1 MKKTVKS
8 VKKSAKERVEFV
20 DVTPHR
26 SIMLKLGQSGY
37 SLSEALAELIDNSID
52 ASLPEKKLNI
62 DISLDEKKI
71 SIVDNGSGM
80 PKDVASK
87 VLKLGFSTKEGLST
101 LGKFGLGLKTSC
113 LSLGKSFDIK
123 TSPVGSDEEYSVS
136 FDEDSWMKSGE
147 WHKYPLKITKGVAKG
162 KSYTKIIIENINRF
176 YKKQVRKPWKL
187 KNTEGVVLGEQFTP
201 IDSAGIY
208 VPAGQAPLVSTVY
221 MTVVP
226 ARIAGVK
233 RIALATPPDKSGN
246 INPHILVVADLLK
259 VNEIYKVGGA
269 QAIAAFTFGT
279 KTIPAVHKIAGP
291 GNAYVTEAKRQ
302 AYGYVDID
310 MLAGPTELVIIANRR
325 SPSAYLKADLLAQAE
340 HNGGLAILITNS
352 KSQAKQFK
360 HEVNQGYVVLVKN
373 LEQAIEAAN
382 EIAPE
387 HLEILVKNPFKIV
400 KKIKNAGAI
409 FLGPYSPVAVGD
421 YAAGPSHVLPTGSTA
436 KFFSGLSLNDF
447 YKSSHIISYSKKA
460 LEDIRAPL
468 EKIANIE
475 GLSKHLES
483 VKVRFE

>member
-1 MKKTVKS
+1 MKIIKYGS
-8 VKKSAKERVEFV
+8 QELKKIYQRTLCRKPKVISKVAK
-20 DVTPHR
+20 
-26 SIMLKLGQSGY
+26 IMEDARLSGD
-37 SLSEALAELIDNSID
+37 EALCRYTRKYDKVKILPKHLKVTQAEISGAYQSIQPDFVESLKVIIDN
-52 ASLPEKKLNI
+52 
-62 DISLDEKKI
+62 
-71 SIVDNGSGM
+71 
-80 PKDVASK
+80 
-87 VLKLGFSTKEGLST
+87 
-101 LGKFGLGLKTSC
+101 
-113 LSLGKSFDIK
+113 
-123 TSPVGSDEEYSVS
+123 VS
-136 FDEDSWMKSGE
+136 
-147 WHKYPLKITKGVAKG
+147 
-162 KSYTKIIIENINRF
+162 RF
-176 YKKQVRKPWKL
+176 YRKQLRKPWKL
-187 KNTEGVVLGEQFTP
+187 KNNDGVILGEQFTP
-201 IDSAGIY
+201 LESVGIY
-208 VPAGQAPLVSTVY
+208 IPAGQAPLVSTVY
-221 MTVVP
+221 MTIIP
-226 ARIAGVK
+226 AKIAGVK
-233 RIALATPPDKSGN
+233 RIALASPPDKSGN

-279 KTIPAVHKIAGP
+279 KTIPPVHKIAGP

-310 MLAGPTELVIIANRR
+310 MLAGPTELVIIANRY

-352 KSQAKQFK
+352 KSQARQFRQ
-360 HEVNQGYVVLVKN
+360 EVKEGYVVLVKN
-373 LEQAIEAAN
+373 LEQAIEVTN

-460 LEDIRAPL
+460 LEDIRGPI

-475 GLSKHLES
+475 GLSRHLES